1 LRIDGMSKTEKKK
14 YEKPE
19 VKRIDLDGRCSVLG
33 FCKTTGKLGPAT
45 TNCKVIGN
53 CSSLGS

>member
-1 LRIDGMSKTEKKK
+1 MSKNEKKK

-19 VKRIDLDGRCSVLG
+19 VKRVDLDGRTSVLG
-33 FCKTTGKLGPAT
+33 FCKTTGTYGPAT
-45 TNCKVIGN
+45 TNCKVVGS